1 MTDMPD
7 KQSDTLNELGEYDFL
22 SVQESDFDVAY
33 EYAQLRENNSQDGAI
48 VFFSGLVRDFNQ
60 GKDVTGL
67 YLEHYPAMTEKALAK
82 IIEEAKS
89 RWPLSRV
96 RLIHR
101 VGQLYLSDQIVFVG
115 VSSSHREAAFE
126 ACHFIMD
133 YLKKKAP
140 FWKKETTKKGDWWV
154 ESLDKDVKALD
165 KWQEQSPNEK

>member
-1 MTDMPD
+1 MPD
-7 KQSDTLNELGEYDFL
+7 TAHQQYDLL
-22 SVQESDFDVAY
+22 SVQNEDFDVAY

-60 GKDVTGL
+60 GQDVTGL
-67 YLEHYPAMTEKALAK
+67 FLEHYPAMTEKALAK
-82 IIEEAKS
+82 IIVQAKE
-89 RWPLSRV
+89 RWPINRV

-133 YLKKKAP
+133 YLKKQAP

-154 ESLDKDVKALD
+154 ETLEKDQKALD
-165 KWQEQSPNEK
+165 KWQKDE

>member
-1 MTDMPD
+1 MPGTAH
-7 KQSDTLNELGEYDFL
+7 QQYDLL
-22 SVQESDFDVAY
+22 SVQNEDFDVAY

-60 GKDVTGL
+60 GQDVTGL
-67 YLEHYPAMTEKALAK
+67 FLEHYPAMTEKALAK
-82 IIEEAKS
+82 IIVQAKE
-89 RWPLSRV
+89 RWPINRV

-133 YLKKKAP
+133 YLKKQAP

-154 ESLDKDVKALD
+154 ETLEKDQKALD
-165 KWQEQSPNEK
+165 KWQKDE

>member
-1 MTDMPD
+1 MPD
-7 KQSDTLNELGEYDFL
+7 SAHHKYDLL
-22 SVQESDFDVAY
+22 SVQNEDFDVAY

-60 GKDVTGL
+60 GQDVTGL
-67 YLEHYPAMTEKALAK
+67 FLEHYPAMTEKALAK
-82 IIEEAKS
+82 IVVQAKE
-89 RWPLSRV
+89 RWPINRV

-133 YLKKKAP
+133 YLKKQAP

-154 ESLDKDVKALD
+154 ETLEKDQKALD
-165 KWQEQSPNEK
+165 KWQKDE

>member
-1 MTDMPD
+1 MPD
-7 KQSDTLNELGEYDFL
+7 TAHQEYDLL
-22 SVQESDFDVAY
+22 SVQNEDFDVAY

-60 GKDVTGL
+60 GNDVTGL
-67 YLEHYPAMTEKALAK
+67 FLEHYPAMTEKALEK
-82 IIEEAKS
+82 IIVQAKE
-89 RWPLSRV
+89 RWPINRV

-133 YLKKKAP
+133 YLKKQAP

-154 ESLDKDVKALD
+154 ESLEKDQKALD
-165 KWQEQSPNEK
+165 KWQKDE

>member
-1 MTDMPD
+1 MPD
-7 KQSDTLNELGEYDFL
+7 TAHQQYDLL
-22 SVQESDFDVAY
+22 SVQNEDFDVAY
-33 EYAQLRENNSQDGAI
+33 EYAQLRDNNSQDGAI

-60 GKDVTGL
+60 GQDVTGL
-67 YLEHYPAMTEKALAK
+67 FLEHYPAMTEKALAK
-82 IIEEAKS
+82 IVVQAKE
-89 RWPLSRV
+89 RWPINRV

-133 YLKKKAP
+133 YLKKQAP

-154 ESLDKDVKALD
+154 ETLEKDQKALD
-165 KWQEQSPNEK
+165 KWQKDE